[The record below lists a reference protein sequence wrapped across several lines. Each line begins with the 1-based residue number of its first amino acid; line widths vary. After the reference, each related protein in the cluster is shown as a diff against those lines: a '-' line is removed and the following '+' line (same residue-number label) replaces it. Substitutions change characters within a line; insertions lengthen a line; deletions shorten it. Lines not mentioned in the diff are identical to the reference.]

1 VGLADVSFKKT
12 LGVRNLMASWA
23 IKLKRQKKSSDNP
36 EGTMRFGQIS
46 FCNVMDVSPIEMT

>member
-1 VGLADVSFKKT
+1 
-12 LGVRNLMASWA
+12 MASWA